1 MSCLISTND
10 NNELKILQ
18 QLNQVSLN
26 LQARAR
32 KKQSKMMTEST
43 KGVLAMVIACLIWGL
58 SALYYKVL
66 AHIPPIEILAH
77 RTIWSFVLFA
87 ILLLA
92 QGRLSALFA
101 LLSTRNGVLVVGL
114 SAIMISTN
122 WFAFIFSIQA
132 GYAVEAAMGYY
143 GCN

>member
-1 MSCLISTND
+1 
-10 NNELKILQ
+10 
-18 QLNQVSLN
+18 
-26 LQARAR
+26 
-32 KKQSKMMTEST
+32 
-43 KGVLAMVIACLIWGL
+43 MVIACLIWGL

-101 LLSTRNGVLVVGL
+101 LLSTRNGVFVVGL
-114 SAIMISTN
+114 AAIMISTN

-132 GYAVEAAMGYY
+132 GYAVEAAMGY
-143 GCN
+143 